1 MARCLL
7 SEAKVERYWP
17 EIIKTAAYLKNRTL
31 TNTVERKSPYEIFFK
46 RKPTVKYLKMY
57 GSRVFVR
64 IPEERRKSKWDK
76 KAETGILLGYTDT
89 GYRVLINNRVIVVRH
104 CDIVEEDVTMCGFQD
119 ERDDNLE
126 EEKINK
132 DISESVGRNDTDKLN
147 SNNDIEI
154 DEDMDKKKSKRQV
167 KPPTRFADE
176 FGYYCISV
184 NYCDAMSPENFQEA
198 MNCDDAN
205 EWKAAMDR
213 EMNSLVENKTW
224 TLVDKPTKDKSD

>member
-1 MARCLL
+1 MKALL
-7 SEAKVERYWP
+7 TGTHCTYGA
-17 EIIKTAAYLKNRTL
+17 LKRD
-31 TNTVERKSPYEIFFK
+31 RS
-46 RKPTVKYLKMY
+46 
-57 GSRVFVR
+57 
-64 IPEERRKSKWDK
+64 ERRPDDEFEIN
-76 KAETGILLGYTDT
+76 AERASAFMRSGPNAAPI
-89 GYRVLINNRVIVVRH
+89 
-104 CDIVEEDVTMCGFQD
+104 Q
-119 ERDDNLE
+119 
-126 EEKINK
+126 
-132 DISESVGRNDTDKLN
+132 SVGRNDTDKLN

-224 TLVDKPTKDKSD
+224 TLVDKPTKDKK

>member
-1 MARCLL
+1 
-7 SEAKVERYWP
+7 
-17 EIIKTAAYLKNRTL
+17 
-31 TNTVERKSPYEIFFK
+31 
-46 RKPTVKYLKMY
+46 MY

-104 CDIVEEDVTMCGFQD
+104 CDIVEEDVT
-119 ERDDNLE
+119 
-126 EEKINK
+126 I
-132 DISESVGRNDTDKLN
+132 
-147 SNNDIEI
+147 
-154 DEDMDKKKSKRQV
+154 
-167 KPPTRFADE
+167 
-176 FGYYCISV
+176 V

-224 TLVDKPTKDKSD
+224 TLVDKPTKDKK